1 MFDFAV
7 SFRAAAK
14 GASAWLE
21 GLLLSDCES
30 NEVLLEGNK
39 EKAEGC
45 GEVVMSRQ
53 WTPADCGC
61 ILSSALCV
69 SAQWCILADET
80 PFLLN
85 WDRTE
90 EGRVWLQRVLKSKN
104 KLPFPPLSAES
115 VHCRVLC
122 GS

>member
-1 MFDFAV
+1 MLQP
-7 SFRAAAK
+7 
-14 GASAWLE
+14 GLE

-53 WTPADCGC
+53 WTPADFPVGV
-61 ILSSALCV
+61 SSLMLWCV

-90 EGRVWLQRVLKSKN
+90 EGRVWL
-104 KLPFPPLSAES
+104 
-115 VHCRVLC
+115 
-122 GS
+122 